1 VSLSTTSA
9 NTFTPTRPKGF
20 QKGAKHRRP
29 TSDEMKAAR
38 AAGRQKRM
46 TLREQLLPLFANAPD
61 HAMMSFQEWC
71 TICGFSKDTGKRIRS
86 GPDSPQFVKL
96 SKQTEGI
103 TVAEHKR
110 WLASRTR
117 GA

>member
-1 VSLSTTSA
+1 VSLTTTLA
-9 NTFTPTRPKGF
+9 NTPTPKRPKGF
-20 QKGAKHRRP
+20 QKGVTHRRP
-29 TSDEMKAAR
+29 TTDEMKAAR
-38 AAGRQKRM
+38 AAGRKKRM
-46 TLREQLLPLFANAPD
+46 ALREQLLPVFANAPD

-71 TICGFSKDTGKRIRS
+71 TICGFSKDTGKRIRG

-96 SKQTEGI
+96 SKQAEGI